1 MEIKSSIAFDNELN
15 EISFFKSHGYMLPF
29 VGERYRKGGVLHIG
43 ASYYFK
49 LDDIDCVQQQEAKL
63 VLDEWWDESQ
73 QAIERR
79 NTFLG
84 TNRQLKNGSDE
95 SEFGAWVNT
104 RKIIEAFAR
113 NNYKERNRAVYRE
126 FLKAAYN
133 KNSSKELVNT
143 QGYAP
148 FAYMNFFQKPA
159 AYTRTESDSCSC
171 GIVARVIE
179 ILRPKYIVITSV
191 LAGREFGEHISS
203 FPDCEILYCPHPS
216 AFGSWKKQA
225 AALREFFDG
234 LRKSGVF

>member
-1 MEIKSSIAFDNELN
+1 MKIGSTKFDNELN

-79 NTFLG
+79 DKFLD
-84 TNRQLKNGSDE
+84 TPRQPKNGNDRSK
-95 SEFGAWVNT
+95 FGAWVNT
-104 RKIIEAFAR
+104 REIIEAFAEK
-113 NNYKERNRAVYRE
+113 NYRERKRAVYRE
-126 FLKAAYN
+126 FLKAVYN
-133 KNSSKELVNT
+133 KNSSKELANT
-143 QGYAP
+143 QGYVP

-159 AYTRTESDSCSC
+159 PYTQTEPDACSC
-171 GIVARVIE
+171 DIVARVIE

-191 LAGREFGEHISS
+191 LAGREFGEHIPS
-203 FPDCEILYCPHPS
+203 FPDCEVFYCPHPS
-216 AFGSWKKQA
+216 AFGSWKKQS

-234 LRKSGVF
+234 LRKSGAF

>member
-1 MEIKSSIAFDNELN
+1 MEIKSSIAFDDELKKIN
-15 EISFFKSHGYMLPF
+15 FFKGHECMLPF
-29 VGERYRKGGVLHIG
+29 VGEKYREVGILHIG

-73 QAIERR
+73 QAIKRR
-79 NTFLG
+79 NKFLG
-84 TNRQLKNGSDE
+84 TTRQPKKGNGGSK
-95 SEFGAWVNT
+95 FGAWVNT
-104 RKIIEAFAR
+104 RGIIEAFAK
-113 NNYKERNRAVYRE
+113 NNYKEKNRAIYQE

-133 KNSSKELVNT
+133 KNLSKELVNT

-191 LAGREFGEHISS
+191 LAGREFGEHIPS

-216 AFGSWKKQA
+216 AFGSWKKQS

-234 LRKSGVF
+234 LRKSGAF

>member
-1 MEIKSSIAFDNELN
+1 METCSTTKFDNELN

-63 VLDEWWDESQ
+63 VLDEWWDESE
-73 QAIERR
+73 QAINRR
-79 NTFLG
+79 NKFLG
-84 TNRQLKNGSDE
+84 TTRQPKNGNGI

-104 RKIIEAFAR
+104 RGIIEAFAR
-113 NNYKERNRAVYRE
+113 KNYKEKNRAVYRE

-143 QGYAP
+143 EGYAP

-159 AYTRTESDSCSC
+159 RYTGTEPDDYSCE
-171 GIVARVIE
+171 IVAQVIE
-179 ILRPKYIVITSV
+179 ILRPKYIVITSDC
-191 LAGREFGEHISS
+191 AGKIFSKHVSS

-216 AFGSWKKQA
+216 AFGLWKKQS

-234 LRKSGVF
+234 LRKNGVF

>member
-1 MEIKSSIAFDNELN
+1 MKIGSTTKFDNELN

-43 ASYYFK
+43 ASYYFQ

-79 NTFLG
+79 NKFLD
-84 TNRQLKNGSDE
+84 TPRQPKNGNDRSK
-95 SEFGAWVNT
+95 FGAWVNT
-104 RKIIEAFAR
+104 RKIIEAFAEK
-113 NNYKERNRAVYRE
+113 NYSETKRAVYRE

-133 KNSSKELVNT
+133 KNLSKELVNT

-159 AYTRTESDSCSC
+159 AYTRTESDPCSC

-191 LAGREFGEHISS
+191 LAGREFGEHIPS

-216 AFGSWKKQA
+216 AYGSWKKQA

>member
-1 MEIKSSIAFDNELN
+1 MEIKSSIAFDDELKKIN
-15 EISFFKSHGYMLPF
+15 FFKGHECMLPF
-29 VGERYRKGGVLHIG
+29 VGEKYREVGILHIG

-49 LDDIDCVQQQEAKL
+49 LDDIDCAQQQEAKL

-73 QAIERR
+73 QAIKRR
-79 NTFLG
+79 KMFLA
-84 TNRQLKNGSDE
+84 TTRQLKNGNDGSD
-95 SEFGAWVNT
+95 FGAWVNT
-104 RKIIEAFAR
+104 RGIIEAFAG
-113 NNYKERNRAVYRE
+113 NSYKERNRAVYRE

-133 KNSSKELVNT
+133 KNSSKELVST

-191 LAGREFGEHISS
+191 LAGREFGEHIPS

-216 AFGSWKKQA
+216 AFGSWKKQS

>member
-1 MEIKSSIAFDNELN
+1 MKIGSTKFDNELN

-79 NTFLG
+79 DKFLD
-84 TNRQLKNGSDE
+84 TPRQPKNGNDRSK
-95 SEFGAWVNT
+95 FGAWVNT
-104 RKIIEAFAR
+104 REIIEAFAEK
-113 NNYKERNRAVYRE
+113 NYRERKRAVYRE
-126 FLKAAYN
+126 FLKAVYN
-133 KNSSKELVNT
+133 KNSSKELANT
-143 QGYAP
+143 QGYVP

-159 AYTRTESDSCSC
+159 PYTQTEPDACSC
-171 GIVARVIE
+171 DIVARVIE

-191 LAGREFGEHISS
+191 LAGREFGEHIPS